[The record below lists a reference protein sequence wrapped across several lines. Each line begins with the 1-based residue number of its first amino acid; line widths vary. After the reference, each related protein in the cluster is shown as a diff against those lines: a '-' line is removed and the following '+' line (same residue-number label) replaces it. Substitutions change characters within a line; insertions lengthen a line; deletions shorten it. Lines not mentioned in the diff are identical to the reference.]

1 MHRPPSAQL
10 TPLQPHGEGYSPEQI
25 QSQQSPHFQ
34 RLQTKRRVAP
44 NQGIESFAACSLVCA
59 TRQTNS
65 RDRHAKNICFAFV
78 LNLATYSSTV
88 ADAQGV
94 MLKLLTVRDSE
105 ICPVFVVMVG
115 ARACAFPLH
124 HVAETM
130 RPLPVKPVAGTPGF
144 VRGVSVI
151 RGTPTPVVDLKAL
164 LENSESSESYG
175 RFVALK
181 LDNRRVVIGV
191 DSVVGL
197 RNLDS
202 AQLGELPPLLRDV
215 TADLIESFGTRDAQL
230 LLVLRAARIVPDE
243 VWTTIAEAEAAP

>member
-1 MHRPPSAQL
+1 
-10 TPLQPHGEGYSPEQI
+10 
-25 QSQQSPHFQ
+25 
-34 RLQTKRRVAP
+34 
-44 NQGIESFAACSLVCA
+44 
-59 TRQTNS
+59 
-65 RDRHAKNICFAFV
+65 
-78 LNLATYSSTV
+78 
-88 ADAQGV
+88 

>member
-1 MHRPPSAQL
+1 MQDVL
-10 TPLQPHGEGYSPEQI
+10 T
-25 QSQQSPHFQ
+25 
-34 RLQTKRRVAP
+34 
-44 NQGIESFAACSLVCA
+44 AC
-59 TRQTNS
+59 T
-65 RDRHAKNICFAFV
+65 
-78 LNLATYSSTV
+78 
-88 ADAQGV
+88 
-94 MLKLLTVRDSE
+94 SE
-105 ICPVFVVMVG
+105 ISPVLVVMVG

-130 RPLPVKPVAGTPGF
+130 RPLPIDPVAGTPGF

-151 RGTPTPVVDLKAL
+151 RGTPTPVVDLQAL
-164 LENSESSESYG
+164 LENSENSPNYG
-175 RFVALK
+175 RFVTLK
-181 LDNRRVVIGV
+181 LDDRRVAIGV

-243 VWTTIAEAEAAP
+243 VWATLAAVEATS